1 MRKFKIS
8 VLLKLGFYCLFLS
21 IGLEMQARKFVHPG
35 ILHTTKSIERMRAQI
50 ADKEYPAYGS
60 FELLKSHHCSQA
72 DYQPFGP
79 FEIISRDGE
88 FRHTKSKM
96 EQDFSAVY
104 QNALMWVLTGEKTH
118 AEKSLELL
126 LGYAGTLKR
135 IPETNDA
142 PLLVGL
148 EGLKIIYATEI
159 LRHTYKKMTV
169 VQFNEISRMIRE
181 VFLPVMEN
189 FYHRKPY
196 TNGNWGP
203 IVTKAY
209 MAAAILWD
217 NEEMYNKA
225 VDFYLHANDNGTIAH
240 YISGDTGQIQESGR
254 DQGHSMLG
262 IGALA
267 TVCEIAWQQGDDL
280 YSALDNRLMK
290 GFEYVVKYNLGY
302 NVPFAV
308 WKDVTGK
315 YSNWTE
321 ISNKGRGRYM
331 PIFEMTYNHFVI
343 RKGMQMPYTEQV
355 LRQIRPEGYDRDQP
369 AFGSLLFNEAGT
381 KKNYVDLVNP
391 FVDSH
396 RSRWFFFSSA
406 CRPFGM
412 VSLSP
417 DTDTEHSWGSGYLYD
432 SKQIRCFSHVH
443 NWQMSGVAVMPT
455 VGEFKGHLGMN
466 AYQSAFTH
474 DGEIAKPGYHKVKL
488 TDYDITAELTS
499 TMRVGFHCYTFPKSD
514 ASYILF
520 DTGAFLAHGPT
531 AYSEVW
537 KVSDKEIAGW
547 EMMER
552 TGRRPKDTPVYF
564 YAQLSKPMDK
574 VVSWREGR
582 IESNSNPERISGKN
596 AGMAVRFKTE
606 KDEKVMLKVAIS
618 YVSVEQAR
626 KNMLTELSGWDFE
639 QVKQSSFSEWNDWLG
654 RIEVEGGSREQQI
667 KLYTDL
673 WHALLGRH
681 VVSDADGHYMDMT
694 SDFPRIRQIP
704 LGEDGKPLYNH
715 HNFDAWWG
723 SHWSLNILWSMAYPE
738 VMDNFC
744 NTMIDMYQNG
754 GLIPR
759 GPSGGNYTYVMIGD
773 PAVSF
778 FASAY
783 NKGIRNYDA
792 ELAYEGLR
800 KNAFVG
806 GIRDHAGYEH
816 SKTAYSGGMKYYEEW
831 GYVPDGRKDVE
842 GMHTTGAS
850 MTLEYAYQDWC
861 LAQMAKTMGKLQDYE
876 FFMKRSKN
884 YRNLWN
890 PESGYMQPRGED
902 GNWLPYF
909 DPLELTE
916 KGGFCES
923 NSAIYSHYVPHDM
936 AGLIEL
942 YGGADQYVK
951 RLNANFEKSESY
963 GFFRSNKTK
972 EGNWTDYGNQPGTG
986 MAHLFSYAGAPWLTQ
1001 KWVRKVK
1008 AAYCDV
1014 TPYGGYRDDEDQ
1026 GQMGALGVLM
1036 AIGLFEVDGGCAEK
1050 PFYEIT
1056 SPLFDKVTIHL
1067 DNRYY
1072 SGKTFQII
1080 TKGNSTDNMYIQ
1092 NASLNGKKWN
1102 KCWFYHEDFIK
1113 GGTLELK
1120 LGAKPNKKWGVE
1132 ELPPSF
1138 ISSK

>member
-1 MRKFKIS
+1 
-8 VLLKLGFYCLFLS
+8 
-21 IGLEMQARKFVHPG
+21 
-35 ILHTTKSIERMRAQI
+35 
-50 ADKEYPAYGS
+50 
-60 FELLKSHHCSQA
+60 
-72 DYQPFGP
+72 
-79 FEIISRDGE
+79 
-88 FRHTKSKM
+88 
-96 EQDFSAVY
+96 
-104 QNALMWVLTGEKTH
+104 
-118 AEKSLELL
+118 
-126 LGYAGTLKR
+126 
-135 IPETNDA
+135 
-142 PLLVGL
+142 
-148 EGLKIIYATEI
+148 
-159 LRHTYKKMTV
+159 
-169 VQFNEISRMIRE
+169 
-181 VFLPVMEN
+181 
-189 FYHRKPY
+189 
-196 TNGNWGP
+196 
-203 IVTKAY
+203 
-209 MAAAILWD
+209 
-217 NEEMYNKA
+217 
-225 VDFYLHANDNGTIAH
+225 
-240 YISGDTGQIQESGR
+240 
-254 DQGHSMLG
+254 
-262 IGALA
+262 
-267 TVCEIAWQQGDDL
+267 
-280 YSALDNRLMK
+280 
-290 GFEYVVKYNLGY
+290 
-302 NVPFAV
+302 
-308 WKDVTGK
+308 
-315 YSNWTE
+315 
-321 ISNKGRGRYM
+321 
-331 PIFEMTYNHFVI
+331 
-343 RKGMQMPYTEQV
+343 
-355 LRQIRPEGYDRDQP
+355 
-369 AFGSLLFNEAGT
+369 
-381 KKNYVDLVNP
+381 
-391 FVDSH
+391 
-396 RSRWFFFSSA
+396 
-406 CRPFGM
+406 
-412 VSLSP
+412 
-417 DTDTEHSWGSGYLYD
+417 
-432 SKQIRCFSHVH
+432 
-443 NWQMSGVAVMPT
+443 MPT

-902 GNWLPYF
+902 GNWLPCF

-1008 AAYCDV
+1008 LLIV
-1014 TPYGGYRDDEDQ
+1014 
-1026 GQMGALGVLM
+1026 M
-1036 AIGLFEVDGGCAEK
+1036 
-1050 PFYEIT
+1050 
-1056 SPLFDKVTIHL
+1056 
-1067 DNRYY
+1067 
-1072 SGKTFQII
+1072 
-1080 TKGNSTDNMYIQ
+1080 
-1092 NASLNGKKWN
+1092 
-1102 KCWFYHEDFIK
+1102 
-1113 GGTLELK
+1113 
-1120 LGAKPNKKWGVE
+1120 
-1132 ELPPSF
+1132 
-1138 ISSK
+1138 

>member
-1 MRKFKIS
+1 MRKLKIS
-8 VLLKLGFYCLFLS
+8 VLLKVGFFCLFLS

-181 VFLPVMEN
+181 VFLPVMEY

-290 GFEYVVKYNLGY
+290 GFEYVAKYNLGY

>member
-290 GFEYVVKYNLGY
+290 GFEYVAKYNLGY

-850 MTLEYAYQDWC
+850 MALEYAYQDWC

>member
-290 GFEYVVKYNLGY
+290 GFEYVAKYNLGY

-1067 DNRYY
+1067 LLVPSY
-1072 SGKTFQII
+1072 SVIVFHEN
-1080 TKGNSTDNMYIQ
+1080 GNLIDMHSDFDKI
-1092 NASLNGKKWN
+1092 
-1102 KCWFYHEDFIK
+1102 FIK
-1113 GGTLELK
+1113 
-1120 LGAKPNKKWGVE
+1120 
-1132 ELPPSF
+1132 
-1138 ISSK
+1138 